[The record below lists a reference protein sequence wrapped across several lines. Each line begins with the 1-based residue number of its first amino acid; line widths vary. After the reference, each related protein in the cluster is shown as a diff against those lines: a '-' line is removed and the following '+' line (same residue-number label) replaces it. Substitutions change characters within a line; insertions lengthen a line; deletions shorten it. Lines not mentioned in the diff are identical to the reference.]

1 MLERSLNYWIL
12 SLTALSRYS
21 LNFVLV
27 RWPYL
32 WKVNPVESKSAM
44 VLPNSFLGHCI
55 GFIYLFVSRSRSTF
69 SILVRSSLSPFRVHI
84 LSFELFKSIKE
95 VCAIPFNLSVTSH
108 NFTTWNSVTFLTCIF
123 LLGQCYRR
131 FGFSEGWSNGRHCCC
146 LGISQCSSCFT
157 QGHRKIRFGNYFL
170 MNYVLYLG

>member
-1 MLERSLNYWIL
+1 
-12 SLTALSRYS
+12 
-21 LNFVLV
+21 
-27 RWPYL
+27 
-32 WKVNPVESKSAM
+32 M

-55 GFIYLFVSRSRSTF
+55 GFIYSFIYLYPGRDQPFLFWSAPRCLPSGYIFCLLNSLKVSKRSVRFRSTTR
-69 SILVRSSLSPFRVHI
+69 LFRRQFI
-84 LSFELFKSIKE
+84 G
-95 VCAIPFNLSVTSH
+95 LSVTSH

-157 QGHRKIRFGNYFL
+157 QGHRKIRFGNYFS